1 MDKKHKNTKTEKL
14 HTSDKNASPYRSGQK
29 NGMRNGNAQAGKSGY
44 GTRPVKKAAEKG
56 REKIIKLFP
65 EVTETDKH
73 RKIENARKRER
84 VRKQQLRAA
93 LGLGLALVVAIV
105 LIFMTPLFNIR
116 EIRLN
121 GNDTVSKEIINT
133 RIGDLIDVNL
143 FAVSV
148 SDVKERMSQIPQI
161 GEVEVKKAVFP
172 SRLELYITESRPAG
186 YVLCGETTLVIDS
199 DLRIIDDASVFDY
212 EALPSISGV
221 SVSEYELNKPLKIKS
236 EEKKEILGELLK
248 AFEAAGIIDA
258 VKYVSIDDLTS
269 ITFNY
274 DNRLDVLCGSQ
285 LQLDRKIRM
294 FAECIRTSTFDENSI
309 GSIDLSVPG
318 KAKYDP

>member
-1 MDKKHKNTKTEKL
+1 MDKEHKNTRTEKL
-14 HTSDKNASPYRSGQK
+14 HTSDRNASPYRNGQK
-29 NGMRNGNAQAGKSGY
+29 NGMRNGNAQTGRAGY
-44 GTRPVKKAAEKG
+44 GMRPVKKAAKKNS
-56 REKIIKLFP
+56 EKIIKLFP
-65 EVTETDKH
+65 EITETDKH
-73 RKIENARKRER
+73 RKIEKARKRER
-84 VRKQQLRAA
+84 LRKQQLQTII
-93 LGLGLALVVAIV
+93 GLGLALVVAIV
-105 LIFMTPLFNIR
+105 LIFMTPLFNIK

-133 RIGDLIDVNL
+133 KVGDLIDVNL

-148 SDVKERMSQIPQI
+148 DDIKERMSEIPQI

-186 YVLCGETTLVIDS
+186 YVLCGETTLVINS

-212 EALPSISGV
+212 EKLPGISGI
-221 SVSEYELNKPLKIKS
+221 SVSEYELNQPLKIKS
-236 EEKKEILGELLK
+236 EEKKELLSELLK
-248 AFEAAGIIDA
+248 SFEATGIIDA
-258 VKYVSIDDLTS
+258 VKYVSIDDLTA

-294 FAECIRTSTFDENSI
+294 FAESIRTSTFDENSI
-309 GSIDLSVPG
+309 GTIDLSVPG
-318 KAKYDP
+318 KALYNP